1 MTCRSE
7 LTREPLNAAVT
18 GKGVREADCAPDNSR
33 HSPHPCGSQARSY
46 NELRLSFAQASA
58 TGPRDENQDAL
69 RVVTPPAGLAAS
81 KGHLFAI
88 ADGVSHCA
96 DGGLAAR
103 LTLQALAADYYA
115 TPETWAVAQAL
126 DRLLISQN
134 RWLQANGGG
143 QPLLTTLTALVLR
156 GRRFTLAHVGDC
168 RLYRWH
174 AGQLECLTQDH
185 VWEQPGMQH
194 VLKRAL
200 GLDQHLVVDYCDGE
214 LEAGQ
219 CFLLVSDGV
228 WAALGDNAIQRLLED
243 AQSLE
248 ACTDALVNAAH
259 LAGSQDNA
267 SALLLRVEELPPASL
282 GDALAQLDHWP
293 APPALRDEQEFE
305 GWQVEGRLA
314 QSRQSLIY
322 RVRDRQGRPWLLK
335 TLPPALSDAADA
347 GQSLLLE
354 EWFLRRVQGRY
365 FPELHSLPQRQHL
378 YYVMREYPGQPLDE
392 HLKLNG
398 PLNLPDWLDIAQ
410 RLLRGLGQLHRRNIL
425 HRDIKPENLHWA
437 NDGELRLLDFGL
449 AYCPGLSREDPHDL
463 PGTPSYLAPEAF
475 QGAAP
480 DARQDLYA
488 AGVTL
493 YRLLCG
499 HYPYGEIEAFQH
511 PRFGTPAPASRYRP
525 DVPAWLDDWLGRLIT
540 AQPQQRFETAEQ
552 CLLTLEQGE
561 RQAPARPRPLLER
574 EPLRVWRGIALASL
588 AVNLGLILWLMH
600 RG

>member
-1 MTCRSE
+1 MT
-7 LTREPLNAAVT
+7 LQVT
-18 GKGVREADCAPDNSR
+18 
-33 HSPHPCGSQARSY
+33 
-46 NELRLSFAQASA
+46 FAQASA

-143 QPLLTTLTALVLR
+143 QPLLTTLTALILR

-168 RLYRWH
+168 RLYRWS
-174 AGQLECLTQDH
+174 AGQLDCLTQDH

-200 GLDQHLVVDYCDGE
+200 GLDQHLVVDYRDGE

-219 CFLLVSDGV
+219 CFLLVSDGI
-228 WAALGDNAIQRLLED
+228 WAALGDSAIQRLLED
-243 AQSLE
+243 AQSLQ
-248 ACTDALVNAAH
+248 ACADALVSAAH

-267 SALLLRVEELPPASL
+267 SALLLQVGELPPASL

-293 APPALRDEQEFE
+293 TPPALREEQEFE
-305 GWQVEGRLA
+305 GWQVEGKLA

-322 RVRDRQGRPWLLK
+322 RVRDRQHRPWLLK
-335 TLPPALSDAADA
+335 TLPPALRDSPQAAQA
-347 GQSLLLE
+347 LLLE

-365 FPELHSLPQRQHL
+365 FPELHSLPLRQHL
-378 YYVMREYPGQPLDE
+378 YYVMRAYPGQTLDE

-398 PLNLPDWLDIAQ
+398 PLNLPDWLDLAQ

-437 NDGELRLLDFGL
+437 DDGELRLLDFGL
-449 AYCPGLSREDPHDL
+449 AYCPGLSQEDPHDL
-463 PGTPSYLAPEAF
+463 PGTPSYLAPESF

-525 DVPAWLDDWLGRLIT
+525 DVPAWLDDWLAKLT
-540 AQPQQRFETAEQ
+540 AVQPQQRFETAEQ
-552 CLLTLEQGE
+552 CLLALEQGE
-561 RQAPARPRPLLER
+561 RQAPARSRPLLER
-574 EPLRVWRGIALASL
+574 EPLRVWRGVALASL
-588 AVNLGLILWLMH
+588 AINLGLLLWLLH
-600 RG
+600 KG